1 MSQRLK
7 VALGGAHFGNRGR
20 VLQIHGQLVD
30 GLHGLFAHLLQVAG
44 VGVLDAERV
53 GDVAVLLAR
62 VVLVVFHDRG
72 QQNTVGHTVG
82 HAQTAAQRVSHA
94 VHQAEAHVR
103 VGHAGDV
110 GRVGH
115 LLASRNVAI
124 GGLGQVLGNH
134 ANGLHGQAV
143 GQAPGT
149 RGNVTLDGVGQ
160 GVKSGGDL
168 QAARHRVGQVRIH
181 ESDDRDV
188 VRVDGHEL
196 TLVGGIGDHV
206 VDGRLGSGTG
216 GGRHA
221 EDRDGRVLGIRDA
234 FQGQH
239 VGELR
244 VGGDDAD
251 ALAGVLRGAAAQ
263 TNQEVRTGLGEL
275 GDAVLNALYR
285 RVRLDVGEHL
295 IRQTGLIQNL
305 GDLLGGAGLQQYRI
319 SDDKCLGEA
328 VLLGDGR
335 NFLDRA
341 TSEVCSLVENH
352 AVYHRDSPFELVS

>member
-1 MSQRLK
+1 M
-7 VALGGAHFGNRGR
+7 
-20 VLQIHGQLVD
+20 D

-44 VGVLDAERV
+44 VGVLNTERI
-53 GDVAVLLAR
+53 GDVAVLLTGE
-62 VVLVVFHDRG
+62 VLVVFHDRG

-94 VHQAEAHVR
+94 VHQTEAHVG
-103 VGHAGDV
+103 VGHTGDV

-115 LLASRNVAI
+115 LLAGRNVAV

-134 ANGLHGQAV
+134 ADGLHGQAV

-168 QAARHRVGQVRIH
+168 QAARHRVGQIRVH

-188 VRVDGHEL
+188 VRVDSHEL
-196 TLVGGIGDHV
+196 ALVGRVGDHV
-206 VDGRLGSGTG
+206 VDGRLRGGAG

-234 FQGQH
+234 FQRKH

-251 ALAGVLRGAAAQ
+251 ALAGVLRGATAQ
-263 TNQEVRTGLGEL
+263 ADQEVRTGLGEL
-275 GDAVLNALYR
+275 GDAVLDALDR

-295 IRQTGLIQNL
+295 VRQAGLIQNL
-305 GDLLGGAGLQQYRI
+305 GDLLGGAGLQQHRVG
-319 SDDKCLGEA
+319 DDKCLGEA

-335 NFLDRA
+335 DFLDRA

-352 AVYHRDSPFELVS
+352 AVHHRGSPFELVS

>member
-1 MSQRLK
+1 M
-7 VALGGAHFGNRGR
+7 
-20 VLQIHGQLVD
+20 
-30 GLHGLFAHLLQVAG
+30 
-44 VGVLDAERV
+44 
-53 GDVAVLLAR
+53 
-62 VVLVVFHDRG
+62 
-72 QQNTVGHTVG
+72 
-82 HAQTAAQRVSHA
+82 
-94 VHQAEAHVR
+94 
-103 VGHAGDV
+103 
-110 GRVGH
+110 
-115 LLASRNVAI
+115 
-124 GGLGQVLGNH
+124 
-134 ANGLHGQAV
+134 
-143 GQAPGT
+143 
-149 RGNVTLDGVGQ
+149 GQ
-160 GVKSGGDL
+160 GVKSGGNL
-168 QAARHRVGQVRIH
+168 QAARHGVGQVRIH

-263 TNQEVRTGLGEL
+263 ANQEVRTGLGEL

-295 IRQTGLIQNL
+295 VRQAGLIQNL